1 MAFQVTVH
9 QGPFLLFVASGP
21 ARLSE
26 LMGAVNFL
34 GTVAYQQ
41 GSRRALL
48 DLLAVEVQ
56 LAGQDYVELGQYF
69 GQQLEGMERVAA
81 VVQQQY
87 RVGTGEKAGQD
98 AGLNVRIFS
107 RLNEAITW
115 LTG

>member
-34 GTVAYQQ
+34 GTVAHQQ

-56 LAGQDYVELGQYF
+56 LAGADYLILGQFF
-69 GQQLEGMERVAA
+69 GKHLKGMERVAA
-81 VVQQQY
+81 VVQEQY

-98 AGLNVRIFS
+98 AGLNVRVFS
-107 RLNEAITW
+107 KLNEAIAW
-115 LTG
+115 LT